1 MDNRIDVEKFIVL
14 YKNLIPKSQIMS
26 VLNISD
32 YMYYKIIDIYGL
44 TRDKTCKSKR
54 LTIALQQQQNNIKHQ
69 PIDIIYAPFNSTR
82 NKIC

>member
-14 YKNLIPKSQIMS
+14 YKNLIPKSQIMGI
-26 VLNISD
+26 LNISD

-54 LTIALQQQQNNIKHQ
+54 LTIALQQQNNIKHQ
-69 PIDIIYAPFNSTR
+69 PIDISYAPFNTTK

>member
-1 MDNRIDVEKFIVL
+1 MDNRIDVEKFIIL
-14 YKNLIPKSQIMS
+14 YKNLIPKSQIMGI
-26 VLNISD
+26 LNISD
-32 YMYYKIIDIYGL
+32 YMYYKIIYIYGL